1 MCRNAALSH
10 DFPSRDATLLFDDLG
25 STSWHNRHHRVFAQ
39 LDELLVAAGVSDL
52 TVVIVGPGGV
62 TRPMS
67 PFLNDAA
74 RTNSAA
80 RKVVGDLARYSDQLL
95 RRLPF
100 VSLRSLEPIEL
111 DRALS
116 MPHRL
121 IAVDRSAR
129 LLDAVRRDL
138 PNAECKVIDIARH
151 AIDASADLV
160 VAMNVI
166 SRLGDAAP
174 AGVRNVMAALNGG
187 GWIVMDDRSARQH
200 LVDNHRVSQVGEKT
214 YRVAPSD
221 GARKSVVP

>member
-1 MCRNAALSH
+1 M
-10 DFPSRDATLLFDDLG
+10 LFDDLG

-39 LDELLVAAGVSDL
+39 LDELLVAAGARDL
-52 TVVIVGPGGV
+52 TVVIVGPGAV

-67 PFLNDAA
+67 PFLNNAA
-74 RTNSAA
+74 HAASGA
-80 RKVVGDLARYSDQLL
+80 RKIVGDLARYSDQVL
-95 RRLPF
+95 RRFPF

-111 DRALS
+111 TRMLS

-138 PNAECKVIDIARH
+138 PDAECKVIDITRH
-151 AIDASADLV
+151 AIDARADLV

-166 SRLGDAAP
+166 SRLGDAAA
-174 AGVRNVMAALNGG
+174 AGVRNVMAALDGG

-200 LVDNHRVSQVGEKT
+200 LADNPRVSHVGDKT